1 MCNSVY
7 LTVWASQV
15 AQVVK
20 NPPVDAEDVG
30 LIPGLG
36 RSPREGNSAI
46 HSSILPWK
54 ILWTEGPSRL
64 QSLESQRVRH
74 NRAHMQKEQRCLTFA
89 VIIINY

>member
-1 MCNSVY
+1 MC
-7 LTVWASQV
+7 LTLWASQV

-36 RSPREGNSAI
+36 RFPGEGNSAT
-46 HSSILPWK
+46 HSNILAWK
-54 ILWTEGPSRL
+54 ILWTEEPSSL

-74 NRAHMQKEQRCLTFA
+74 N
-89 VIIINY
+89 